1 MNSLNQEEIKLL
13 LDLIQKMNLKQLQK
27 LKEIIPKIEKN
38 RVKLESILNDLNKLF
53 EGEAQ

>member
-53 EGEAQ
+53 EGETQ